1 MKRNN
6 DENIDITS
14 GSRNKDLNNLI
25 QLMDDECDFVYKNVK
40 EKFLEYGE
48 DSMQF
53 LKNYIESKNELVS
66 SRSKEII
73 SIIHFETIDKK
84 LERLSSR
91 EEDFLE
97 EAIFLI
103 SSFEYPEIDFDNYK
117 MLIDKMASDIGKK
130 IGSDSEICLTPM
142 EKIEMVNQY
151 LFEEK
156 GFRGNT
162 ENFFDPDNSYLNR
175 VIDRKTGIPI
185 SLSILY
191 ILIAKRL
198 GLPVSGVNLPAHFI
212 IKYKCPEDEFFID
225 PYNKGKI
232 ILKNE
237 AICFLKFLGIQE
249 EKYETVPFLMAAKD
263 RDIVARAINNLVNI
277 YDKKQDREKVL
288 QLLQMHSHF

>member
-1 MKRNN
+1 MTDNKN
-6 DENIDITS
+6 ENIDMAS
-14 GSRNKDLNNLI
+14 DSRNKDLNNLI
-25 QLMDDECDFVYKNVK
+25 RLMDDECDFVYKNIK

-48 DSMQF
+48 DSLLF
-53 LKNYIESKNELVS
+53 LKNYTESENELVS

-73 SIIHFETIDKK
+73 SILHFDTIDKK
-84 LERLSSR
+84 LENLSANG
-91 EEDFLE
+91 EDFLE
-97 EAIFLI
+97 EAIFLV
-103 SSFEYPEIDFDNYK
+103 SSLEYPEIDFDNYK
-117 MLIDKMASDIGKK
+117 MLIDKMALDIEKKIAVDSDI
-130 IGSDSEICLTPM
+130 SLTPM
-142 EKIEMVNQY
+142 EKIGVVNQY

-162 ENFFDPDNSYLNR
+162 ENFFDPDNSYINR

-198 GLPVSGVNLPAHFI
+198 ALPVSGVNLPAHFI

-263 RDIVARAINNLVNI
+263 RDIVARMINNLVNI
-277 YDKKQDREKVL
+277 YDKKQDKEKVI